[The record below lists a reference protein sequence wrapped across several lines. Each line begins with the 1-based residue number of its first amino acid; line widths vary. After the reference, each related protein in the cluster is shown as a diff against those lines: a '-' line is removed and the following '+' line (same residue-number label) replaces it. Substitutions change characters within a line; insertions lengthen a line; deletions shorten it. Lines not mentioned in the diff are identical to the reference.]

1 MYFVSPS
8 PPFSTE
14 ESFYTNNKRS
24 SVTLSGLTEQDA
36 TSKRVCRGSI
46 GVCLVKILRGWAGW
60 ALPCLS
66 RQHWFR
72 CLHMRSWS
80 LIGSDWLAK
89 ALCYDIHHR
98 HPQGRILSSPW
109 NAITTCF
116 TSSRRRLVGCLAA
129 FRRFNRVLAW
139 KGTRESYRLTSA
151 TGAVVLSCFNVCGGG
166 CFSLL
171 TWGYIVQQS
180 MSTVVRSISLA
191 KPHSKLSAGIYRNA
205 RTHTHLYTLSKNVFI
220 PSPLP
225 VCVFCGI
232 RLAVDERSGF

>member
-1 MYFVSPS
+1 MTFCFVCLFLLSSYHPLEPLPTS
-8 PPFSTE
+8 HLLYLFQNMERVRVFCVPLPTTE

-139 KGTRESYRLTSA
+139 KGTPP
-151 TGAVVLSCFNVCGGG
+151 VLSFDVRHRSCG
-166 CFSLL
+166 L
-171 TWGYIVQQS
+171 
-180 MSTVVRSISLA
+180 VV
-191 KPHSKLSAGIYRNA
+191 
-205 RTHTHLYTLSKNVFI
+205 F
-220 PSPLP
+220 
-225 VCVFCGI
+225 
-232 RLAVDERSGF
+232 